1 MNLHKNLKE
10 FEDAITY
17 AANDLN
23 TSAAIIEKD
32 YYVTLFLKNLAK
44 KVPNLLFKGG
54 TSLSKCYK
62 LINRFS
68 EDIDLTLDSSVQ
80 SKKIKKQLKNNIIE
94 VCQEL
99 NFKLIN
105 EEDIKSGRNYNRY
118 EIEYNHHF
126 EDNGIKPYLLVE
138 TVFIVK
144 SYPFE
149 IKKAS
154 SMIYDFLEKNNN
166 LETIKKYQMSPF
178 DIKVQSLNRTLIDK
192 VFALCDYVLLNKT
205 EGHSRHIYDL
215 YKILEFVPLDNE
227 LKKLVL
233 DVREDRKQNKNCISA
248 QNDCDIKI
256 VLKKIINEKS
266 YYKDYKKITEKVLFD
281 NISYETA
288 ISSIQKIINSNIF

>member
-126 EDNGIKPYLLVE
+126 EDNDIKPYLLVE

-149 IKKAS
+149 IKKS
-154 SMIYDFLEKNNN
+154 LIYD
-166 LETIKKYQMSPF
+166 I
-178 DIKVQSLNRTLIDK
+178 
-192 VFALCDYVLLNKT
+192 
-205 EGHSRHIYDL
+205 
-215 YKILEFVPLDNE
+215 
-227 LKKLVL
+227 
-233 DVREDRKQNKNCISA
+233 
-248 QNDCDIKI
+248 
-256 VLKKIINEKS
+256 
-266 YYKDYKKITEKVLFD
+266 
-281 NISYETA
+281 
-288 ISSIQKIINSNIF
+288 